1 MNDLTDLISHP
12 GIVDEIDREI
22 IRVKILS
29 VSACSSCQVKGICN
43 MAEMQEKMVDVKN
56 NQDGRFSVGDNVN
69 VVMKRSL
76 GTKAL
81 LLGYIIPFLIIF
93 ISLII
98 LVSIM
103 NHEGL
108 AGLISLSLVGPY
120 YLILYLKRD
129 KIKRTFEFSIQ

>member
-1 MNDLTDLISHP
+1 
-12 GIVDEIDREI
+12 
-22 IRVKILS
+22 
-29 VSACSSCQVKGICN
+29 

-56 NQDGRFSVGDNVN
+56 NQEGRFSVGDNVN

-120 YLILYLKRD
+120 YLFLYLKRD

>member
-1 MNDLTDLISHP
+1 MKDLPELISHP

-29 VSACSSCQVKGICN
+29 ASACASCQVKGICN
-43 MAEMQEKMVDVKN
+43 MSEMQEKMVDVKN
-56 NQDGRFSVGDNVN
+56 SRDGRFSVGDNVN

-93 ISLII
+93 ISLIV

-103 NHEGL
+103 DHEGL

-120 YLILYLKRD
+120 YLFLYFRRD